1 MAPRFSSQRKG
12 EYVYDVT
19 VTKDETEGLPRRY
32 RARLSN
38 VQRLEG
44 GRLMY
49 VQVNLPDTYGPT
61 VTEAMSALD
70 ASFDTWRRQHLP
82 NHQ

>member
-1 MAPRFSSQRKG
+1 
-12 EYVYDVT
+12 
-19 VTKDETEGLPRRY
+19 
-32 RARLSN
+32 
-38 VQRLEG
+38 
-44 GRLMY
+44 MY

>member
-1 MAPRFSSQRKG
+1 MAPGSTRIGRASTS
-12 EYVYDVT
+12 YDVT
-19 VTKDETEGLPRRY
+19 VTEDETEGLPRRY
-32 RARLSN
+32 RAHLSN
-38 VQRLEG
+38 VQLLEG

-70 ASFDTWRRQHLP
+70 ASFDTWRREHLP